1 MLDDKCKL
9 VPTKWGWTRFRCI
22 LLIKDNCSFINHLK
36 WYRIRNCFW
45 MIYNLDHYKIILFF
59 MSNEFHLQLLQWFY
73 TPFCWKSHE
82 DKRVDVS
89 VKTYSLK
96 FKRVLS
102 NNKLFSSRPIYMYI
116 LCHFFMLH
124 WVLLSSQK
132 SYLVCKLVSSID
144 LSLSDIVFSSWYLW
158 FSTHWQY
165 FSFLNLALNLSPF
178 WSLLY
183 SFTTL
188 PPYFRVNVSLFV
200 KRSSPESSTN
210 KVRFRMFCKLCLS
223 I

>member
-1 MLDDKCKL
+1 MNSAYSCFNGS
-9 VPTKWGWTRFRCI
+9 T
-22 LLIKDNCSFINHLK
+22 HL
-36 WYRIRNCFW
+36 FAG
-45 MIYNLDHYKIILFF
+45 
-59 MSNEFHLQLLQWFY
+59 
-73 TPFCWKSHE
+73 SHM
-82 DKRVDVS
+82 KTRVDVS

-102 NNKLFSSRPIYMYI
+102 NSKLFSSRPIYMYI

-124 WVLLSSQK
+124 WLVLSSQK

-158 FSTHWQY
+158 FSTFWQY

-178 WSLLY
+178 CSLLY

-200 KRSSPESSTN
+200 KRPESSTN
-210 KVRFRMFCKLCLS
+210 KVRLHFVFPNVLAETFSFKVIFYELS
-223 I
+223 